1 MPTGLIHE
9 QHRMGSWLHGEC
21 DLLEMQFHGLGV
33 AKGQDETRR
42 LAERR
47 TNGAEDIG
55 RGGTLILQ
63 GERARAAFGPPPRDL
78 VFLADAGFV
87 LEPDFERLAGG
98 GGDGRQ
104 EGWDFFLNA
113 ATAASSCS

>member
-1 MPTGLIHE
+1 
-9 QHRMGSWLHGEC
+9 
-21 DLLEMQFHGLGV
+21 MQFHGLGV
-33 AKGQDETRR
+33 AKGQDETSR
-42 LAERR
+42 LAERW

-55 RGGTLILQ
+55 RGGALILR
-63 GERARAAFGPPPRDL
+63 GERSRAAFGPPPRDL